1 LICKGWGGTQ
11 GAPTLSEEKG
21 RGNGRRIVEG
31 VTGMGQRAGC
41 KVNKKNNSNNNK
53 LKLLSRSEKKIINVQ
68 F

>member
-1 LICKGWGGTQ
+1 M
-11 GAPTLSEEKG
+11 
-21 RGNGRRIVEG
+21 EG

-53 LKLLSRSEKKIINVQ
+53 LKLLSSSEKKIINVQ

>member
-1 LICKGWGGTQ
+1 M
-11 GAPTLSEEKG
+11 
-21 RGNGRRIVEG
+21 EG